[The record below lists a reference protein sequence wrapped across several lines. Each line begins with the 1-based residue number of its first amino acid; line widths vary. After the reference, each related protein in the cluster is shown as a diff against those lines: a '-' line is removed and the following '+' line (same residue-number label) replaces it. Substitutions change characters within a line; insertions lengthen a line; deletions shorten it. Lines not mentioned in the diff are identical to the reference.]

1 MSIGVKVFRKD
12 SYGRVEAAYRKAVER
27 IILSGCQDTMN
38 TAKQSIQAHGSSGRT
53 YEKYNPRRTHTAS
66 AAGNPPNTDTGFLAN
81 NIFMEIDIDGL
92 GGSVESRADYS
103 GFLEFGTSKMQA
115 RPYLQPA
122 LEENKPKI
130 RRQFARLKS
139 RGIK

>member
-1 MSIGVKVFRKD
+1 LSISTRVTRRAEYAKAINAYKV
-12 SYGRVEAAYRKAVER
+12 GVER
-27 IILSGCQDTMN
+27 VIASGVQDTMN
-38 TAKQSIQAHGSSGRT
+38 TAKQSIQQSSSSGVT

-66 AAGNPPNTDTGFLAN
+66 SAGNPPNTDTGFLVS
-81 NIFMEIDIDGL
+81 NIHAVIDPDRL

-103 GFLEFGTSKMQA
+103 GFLEFGTSKMKA

-130 RRQFARLKS
+130 RAKFRTLGTRFK
-139 RGIK
+139 